1 MRRRLSPEARRAQ
14 LLDIAI
20 DVFAEMG
27 LERAGHGDIAKRAG
41 VSTPTVF
48 NYFPTRHDLV
58 QAVLDQI
65 QTNVEEMFTRLPT
78 EAVSR
83 RERVLQLAATFQ
95 QLVLEKPSDT
105 KAHLKWSVS
114 FDPELRP
121 AYLRFQ
127 RRMLDLLVDA
137 LPNNP
142 PDREQ
147 ARAEARIL
155 YGAANL
161 FAAMAFDNFRAEAMM
176 SFVDRIAD
184 MLGKPHPDAES
195 SQAAPSETE

>member
-1 MRRRLSPEARRAQ
+1 MSDASSDRPVRRRLSPEARRAQ

-20 DVFAEMG
+20 ESFAELG

-48 NYFPTRHDLV
+48 NYFPTRQDLV
-58 QAVLDQI
+58 EAVLAQI
-65 QTNVEEMFTRLPT
+65 QSNVEAMFDRLPK
-78 EAVSR
+78 EPVSR
-83 RERVLQLAATFQ
+83 RDRVLQLAAAFQ
-95 QLVLEKPSDT
+95 HLVLEKPNET
-105 KAHLKWSVS
+105 KAHLKWGVS
-114 FDPELRP
+114 FDPDLRP
-121 AYLRFQ
+121 AYLKFQ

-184 MLGKPHPDAES
+184 VLGSPDTKED
-195 SQAAPSETE
+195 T